1 MLRELTR
8 KELVRVAVAEL
19 VGSALL
25 LSAVV
30 GSGIAGVAL
39 SNGNLAL
46 ALLANSIATGA
57 VLFALI
63 YTFASISGAHFNPIV
78 TLAAVT
84 EGSMRPRTAMVYV
97 AAQIIGAIL
106 GVVLA
111 HAMFDLDLIQSSPRV
126 RNGMPLF
133 ISEMVATFGLIVVI
147 HGTRSQASIVP
158 LSVAGYVTGGYW
170 FTSSTCFANPAVTIA
185 RTLTDT
191 FAGIRL
197 VDAPSFVVAQ
207 LVGGLAAAL
216 LFRWLLLEES

>member
-1 MLRELTR
+1 MLRQLTRSELTR
-8 KELVRVAVAEL
+8 VAAAEL

-25 LSAVV
+25 LAAVA

-39 SNGNLAL
+39 SNGNMAL

-63 YTFASISGAHFNPIV
+63 HTFASISGAHFNPIV

-84 EGSMRPRTAMVYV
+84 EGSMRPRTAMIYV
-97 AAQIIGAIL
+97 AAQITGAIA
-106 GVVLA
+106 GVLLA
-111 HAMFDLDLIQSSPRV
+111 HAMFDLDLLQTSRHV
-126 RNGMPLF
+126 RSGSHLF
-133 ISEMVATFGLIVVI
+133 VSEMVATFGLIVVI
-147 HGTRSQASIVP
+147 HGTRSQAAIVP

-191 FAGIRL
+191 FTGIRFA
-197 VDAPSFVVAQ
+197 DAPSFVVAQ
-207 LVGGLAAAL
+207 IVGGSAAAL